1 MSIATTM
8 ENRANSHPSKNS
20 DKKATAKFFRT
31 RTDANKKTD

>member
-20 DKKATAKFFRT
+20 DMKAAAKIFRT
-31 RTDANKKTD
+31 RIDANKKTD